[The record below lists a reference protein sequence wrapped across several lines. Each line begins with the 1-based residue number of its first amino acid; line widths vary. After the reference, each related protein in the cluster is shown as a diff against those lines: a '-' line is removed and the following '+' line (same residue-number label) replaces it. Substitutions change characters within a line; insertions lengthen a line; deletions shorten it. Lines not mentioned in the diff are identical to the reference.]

1 MTPLSPK
8 EPDHG
13 EGRLPP
19 ERVGRIGRPKQSRA
33 IRRLVIWYRR
43 NAAVTTLVDTASA
56 LVDTASATA
65 SVAGSVAGA
74 AGNVA
79 GNMAGAATSVAGS
92 VLQPLVFDPLRRLQG
107 SGGSLDTGAG
117 QLPLDPRQR
126 LWVAVDGM
134 GGDHAPGPILEGCL
148 RAVQL
153 LPLRVRFVAEAAPLA
168 VAVRALGLQDELNEA
183 IALGLIDLVQ
193 SGPSVGMHEE
203 ATVVRRKRDASINM
217 AMDLVKRGEA
227 TAVYSAGNSGAV
239 MASAIFRLGRLAGI
253 ERPAIGALFP
263 TKDPNQQVMVL
274 DVGANMDCKPAW
286 LHQFALLG
294 NIYSRDV
301 LRVSRP
307 RIGLLNIGE
316 EECKGND
323 LALKAYPLLAGER
336 RFKFAGNCEGRD
348 VLSGDFDV
356 VVCDGFTGNVLLKF
370 LESVGG
376 VLLDVLRAE
385 LPRGRRG
392 KVGSAFLR
400 SNLIRIKKRLD
411 HAEHGGALLLG
422 VDGICVIGHGSSK
435 ALSVVSALRLT
446 HSAASHGVMDNL
458 HALGAEVAGQGGD
471 GSAARREA
479 SEGATATCG

>member
-1 MTPLSPK
+1 MTPLPPK
-8 EPDHG
+8 EPDSG
-13 EGRLPP
+13 LSGP
-19 ERVGRIGRPKQSRA
+19 ERIRSPRNRQSRA
-33 IRRLVIWYRR
+33 IRRLVVWYRR

-74 AGNVA
+74 ATSVAGNVA
-79 GNMAGAATSVAGS
+79 GAATTVAGS
-92 VLQPLVFDPLRRLQG
+92 VLQPLVFDPLRRLQQ
-107 SGGSLDTGAG
+107 SGGGADG
-117 QLPLDPRQR
+117 EGVIDDRRR

-134 GGDHAPGPILEGCL
+134 GGDHAPGAILEGCL

-153 LPLRVRFVAEAAPLA
+153 LPVRIRFVAESEPVQRA
-168 VAVRALGLQDELNEA
+168 VAELGLEEALREA
-183 IALGLIDLVQ
+183 IERQLIQLVP
-193 SGPSVGMHEE
+193 SGPSVGMDDE
-203 ATVVRRKRDASINM
+203 ATAVRRKRDASINM
-217 AMDLVKRGEA
+217 AMDLVKSGEA

-263 TKDPNQQVMVL
+263 TKDPEQQVLVL
-274 DVGANMDCKPAW
+274 DVGANMDSKPAW

-301 LRVSRP
+301 LQVSRP

-323 LALKAYPLLAGER
+323 LAQRTYPLLAAET
-336 RFKFAGNCEGRD
+336 RFRFAGNCEGRD

-392 KVGSAFLR
+392 KVGSAFLI
-400 SNLIRIKKRLD
+400 SNLRRIKKRLD

-435 ALSVVSALRLT
+435 ALSVVSALRLA
-446 HSAASHGVMDNL
+446 HSAASHGVMDDL
-458 HALGAEVAGQGGD
+458 HALGGTAVAGGASGSGGD
-471 GSAARREA
+471 TTAASA
-479 SEGATATCG
+479 CD

>member
-1 MTPLSPK
+1 LTPLPPK
-8 EPDHG
+8 EPESGLLVPDRG
-13 EGRLPP
+13 KGSR
-19 ERVGRIGRPKQSRA
+19 GKQSRA

-79 GNMAGAATSVAGS
+79 GNVAGAASSVAGS
-92 VLQPLVFDPLRRLQG
+92 MLQPLVLDPLRRLQQ
-107 SGGSLDTGAG
+107 GGSIQGGGLLAG
-117 QLPLDPRQR
+117 GSTDGPIDDRQR

-148 RAVQL
+148 RAVSL
-153 LPLRVRFVAEAAPLA
+153 LPLRVRFVAESGPLQAAVTA
-168 VAVRALGLQDELNEA
+168 MGLQDDLQTA
-183 IALGLIDLVQ
+183 IGRGLIQLVT
-193 SGPSVGMHEE
+193 SGPSVGMNEE

-239 MASAIFRLGRLAGI
+239 MAAAIFRLGRLAGI

-263 TKDPNQQVMVL
+263 TKDPDQQVLVL
-274 DVGANMDCKPAW
+274 DVGANMDSKPTW

-301 LRVSRP
+301 LQVSRP

-323 LALKAYPLLAGER
+323 LAQRTYPLLAAES
-336 RFKFAGNCEGRD
+336 RFHFAGNCEGRD

-400 SNLIRIKKRLD
+400 TNLIRIKKRLD

-422 VDGICVIGHGSSK
+422 VDGVCVIGHGSSK
-435 ALSVVSALRLT
+435 ALSVVSALRLA
-446 HSAASHGVMDNL
+446 HVAASHGVMDDL
-458 HALGAEVAGQGGD
+458 HALEANPNASAA
-471 GSAARREA
+471 GSAA
-479 SEGATATCG
+479 TCG